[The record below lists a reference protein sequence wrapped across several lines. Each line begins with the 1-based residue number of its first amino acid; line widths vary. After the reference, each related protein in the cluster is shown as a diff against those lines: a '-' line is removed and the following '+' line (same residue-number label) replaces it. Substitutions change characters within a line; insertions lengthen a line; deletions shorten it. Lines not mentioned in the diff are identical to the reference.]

1 MTASREKIPL
11 TCLHCESG
19 FLKPRH
25 REQDRVGKGQ
35 SGPFCSRRCG
45 NAWRLAERERSPIPS
60 PVPSRAQEQCD
71 PAWFSVALRDAARFW
86 SRVDRSGACW
96 IWTAG
101 VDKDGYGKFTLTLPR
116 IGGKQQQV
124 SVRAHRIAY
133 LLTVGPLAG
142 DQLVRHSCDTPACC
156 NPKHLEPG
164 SQVDNVADRVARGR
178 SARGESHGRYRRAS

>member
-35 SGPFCSRRCG
+35 SGPFCSRR
-45 NAWRLAERERSPIPS
+45 
-60 PVPSRAQEQCD
+60 
-71 PAWFSVALRDAARFW
+71 
-86 SRVDRSGACW
+86 DRSGACW